1 MTTVP
6 RASTITVANAD
17 IGSATTIN
25 ISRADKSFTHTL
37 TYTFGTLSGT
47 IVTKTSDVSVG
58 FDIPTTFYEQIPN
71 AKSGTVTITC
81 ITLSNGK
88 EIGRTTKTFKVT
100 ANEDEC
106 KPTISAV
113 LIDSNT
119 KTVEL
124 TGDNTKL
131 IKYKS
136 TAKITPTATAKNS
149 ASIKSITVAG
159 KSVSVGSY
167 ISFANVQSTS
177 FKIIATDSRGYSNSI
192 TLNPTIISY
201 IKLSATAKFK
211 RTTATSSEVKLAYS
225 GNYYDGSFGSE
236 DNTLSITWKY
246 KEKGATEWILGG
258 TLTPTIANNKYS
270 GEVPLGNTYN
280 YKKAYEFILYIS
292 DKLSSLK
299 PQDVV
304 KKGEAIYDWG
314 VDKDGNNYLFTLG
327 NFYSRKNYEVDENG
341 NIYYPRGQCMTA
353 KLNADVALASGTTNS
368 LIALSTKAILGD
380 GLSLSSDGGIKI
392 GKKISHVLV
401 SAGVKIQ
408 NDNESSASYYNL
420 YIYKN
425 SSIVASSRVAGVATG
440 VVTGC
445 SVSPFLVE
453 VEENDVIYLKI
464 YKLSNHLA
472 TVLSSYSSTFLTVE
486 AV

>member
-71 AKSGTVTITC
+71 TKSGTVTLTC
-81 ITLSNGK
+81 ITYSGSTN
-88 EIGRTTKTFKVT
+88 IGSSTKTFKVT

-113 LIDSNT
+113 LIDSNE

-159 KSVSVGSY
+159 KTLTGSY
-167 ISFANVQSTS
+167 ISFTNVQSTS
-177 FKIIATDSRGYSNSI
+177 FEIIATDSRGYSNSI

-292 DKLSSLK
+292 DKLSSLE

-314 VDKDGNNYLFTLG
+314 VDRDGNNYLFTLG

-353 KLNADVALASGTTNS
+353 KLSADVALESGTTNN
-368 LIALSTKAILGD
+368 LIALSTKVSLGD
-380 GLSLSSDGGIKI
+380 GLSLTSDGGIKI
-392 GKKISHVLV
+392 GKKISHVVV
-401 SAGVKIQ
+401 SAGAKIQ
-408 NDNESSASYYNL
+408 NDNESSWAYYNL

-425 SSIVASSRVAGVATG
+425 SSIVASSRIGYLEAGKVS
-440 VVTGC
+440 GC
-445 SVSPFLVE
+445 SVSPSLVE
-453 VEENDVIYLKI
+453 VEENDVIYLKM
-464 YKLSNHLA
+464 YKISTHLA